1 MPREGFASKG
11 RQPLAQCVG
20 AQHGH
25 ERALGREMMDH
36 FLHPTRAK
44 PDDKAAIF
52 KDGLRL
58 APMEAPRWGVRGCIR
73 GKP

>member
-1 MPREGFASKG
+1 
-11 RQPLAQCVG
+11 
-20 AQHGH
+20 
-25 ERALGREMMDH
+25 MMDH